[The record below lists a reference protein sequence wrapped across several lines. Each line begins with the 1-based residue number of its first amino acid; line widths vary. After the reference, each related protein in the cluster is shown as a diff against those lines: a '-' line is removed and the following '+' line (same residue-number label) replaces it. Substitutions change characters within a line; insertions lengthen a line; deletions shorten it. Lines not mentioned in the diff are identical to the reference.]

1 MVDVLITS
9 VPLTYSGRVP
19 AAPGLLISMIEKFG
33 FTGAFYD
40 FNIEVKDDEKINDLA
55 VKNYVSDFDYID
67 RLMTFHV
74 KKMLEYKPKYI
85 GISVFTFQCVNVTK
99 SLCTYIRM
107 MAPEIKIILG
117 GAGLGITGMNS
128 DSWGPWFE
136 ERNLCDYWV
145 KSEGEYAIV
154 DILKGD
160 HKNTGEWNQIM
171 DLDEFPYPNYDSY
184 LWNKYP
190 DDLRWIP
197 ITGSR
202 GCVRR
207 CTFCDI
213 HTHWKKFV
221 WRDGKSIANEMIY
234 QQKKYNNNFFYFTDS
249 LINGSMKAYKDF
261 INTLADYN
269 QTADVPIKW
278 GGQFIY
284 RPANQMPDDIWK
296 QSAKAGAYRLGV
308 GIESLSEEAREHM
321 GKKFSNDDIRY
332 GLACQKRYGITT
344 SFMMIVGYFTDTD
357 KSIEE
362 QMKFFT
368 ELSKDYTETIHA
380 VSLGT
385 TLGILP
391 GTRLDNPKMQ
401 AEFGVIP
408 GTNENNWTGP
418 STLEQRVAWRLKLAK
433 HCKKLG
439 FKMNHDDEQ
448 MLNLTMYIKRDK
460 RENA

>member
-40 FNIEVKDDEKINDLA
+40 FNIEVKDDQKINDLA

-160 HKNTGEWNQIM
+160 HKNTGEYM
-171 DLDEFPYPNYDSY
+171 Y
-184 LWNKYP
+184 
-190 DDLRWIP
+190 
-197 ITGSR
+197 T
-202 GCVRR
+202 
-207 CTFCDI
+207 
-213 HTHWKKFV
+213 
-221 WRDGKSIANEMIY
+221 
-234 QQKKYNNNFFYFTDS
+234 NF
-249 LINGSMKAYKDF
+249 
-261 INTLADYN
+261 
-269 QTADVPIKW
+269 W
-278 GGQFIY
+278 
-284 RPANQMPDDIWK
+284 
-296 QSAKAGAYRLGV
+296 
-308 GIESLSEEAREHM
+308 
-321 GKKFSNDDIRY
+321 
-332 GLACQKRYGITT
+332 
-344 SFMMIVGYFTDTD
+344 
-357 KSIEE
+357 
-362 QMKFFT
+362 
-368 ELSKDYTETIHA
+368 
-380 VSLGT
+380 
-385 TLGILP
+385 
-391 GTRLDNPKMQ
+391 
-401 AEFGVIP
+401 
-408 GTNENNWTGP
+408 
-418 STLEQRVAWRLKLAK
+418 
-433 HCKKLG
+433 
-439 FKMNHDDEQ
+439 
-448 MLNLTMYIKRDK
+448 
-460 RENA
+460 